1 MSGDSMQ
8 IYEGEGRDIVI
19 ARDPV
24 VVLEEAKRAAKALK
38 DVISKKEKKVMMN
51 GEQYLEFE
59 DWQTVARFYGAT
71 VKVVS
76 TEFIDYGAA
85 KGFLARATVIRQ
97 DGAEISAA
105 EAMCMNDEE
114 KWSTRS
120 KYEWSGPKENRVR
133 NKVGEEQVP
142 FFQLRSMA
150 QTRACA
156 KALRNVFA
164 WVVVLAGYAPTPAE
178 DMTGTEEKATVK
190 APQEKKPEDG
200 GKTDDE
206 KRGEIVDLCAIYAT
220 AKSITPEAA
229 MKEFTVFTGKDGE
242 EKFKENPKDLSGKWL
257 NSTLG
262 RARELAKPFM
272 PKPEAAA

>member
-1 MSGDSMQ
+1 MKEDSMA
-8 IYEGEGRDIVI
+8 IYEEGSRDIAI

-120 KYEWSGPKENRVR
+120 KYEWSGPKDNRVKS
-133 NKVGEEQVP
+133 KVGEEPVP
-142 FFQLRSMA
+142 LFQLRSMA

-178 DMTGTEEKATVK
+178 DMTGTEEKATTK
-190 APQEKKPEDG
+190 PPQEKKPEEG
-200 GKTDDE
+200 GKTDDD
-206 KRGEIVDLCAIYAT
+206 KRGEIMDLAAVYANG
-220 AKSITPEAA
+220 KSITFPAA
-229 MKEFTVFTGKDGE
+229 MKEFTVFKGTDGA
-242 EKFKENPKDLSGKWL
+242 EKFKEDPKDLSGKWL

-262 RARELAKPFM
+262 RARELTKPFM
-272 PKPEAAA
+272 PPKDAA

>member
-1 MSGDSMQ
+1 MADAMA
-8 IYEGEGRDIVI
+8 IYEEGSRDIAI

-71 VKVVS
+71 VKVLS
-76 TEFIDYGAA
+76 TEFIDYGAS
-85 KGFLARATVIRQ
+85 KGFLARASVIRQ
-97 DGAEISAA
+97 DGQEISAA

-120 KYEWSGPKENRVR
+120 KYEWSGPKDNRVK

-142 FFQLRSMA
+142 LFQLRSMA

-164 WVVVLAGYAPTPAE
+164 WVVVLAGYAPAPAE
-178 DMTGTEEKATVK
+178 DMTGTEEKATTK
-190 APQEKKPEDG
+190 APQEKKAEDG

-206 KRGEIVDLCAIYAT
+206 KRGEIIDLCAVYAA
-220 AKSITPEAA
+220 AKSITVEVA
-229 MKEFTVFTGKDGE
+229 MKEFTVFKGKDGE
-242 EKFKENPKDLSGKWL
+242 EKYQTDPKALSAKWL

-272 PKPEAAA
+272 PKDGAAA

>member
-1 MSGDSMQ
+1 MDDAMQ
-8 IYEGEGRDIVI
+8 LYEEGSKDIAI

-38 DVISKKEKKVMMN
+38 DVISRKEKKVMMN

-71 VKVVS
+71 VKVDS

-85 KGFLARATVIRQ
+85 KGFLARASVIRR
-97 DGAEISAA
+97 DGAVISAA

-178 DMTGTEEKATVK
+178 DMTGTEEKATTK
-190 APQEKKPEDG
+190 PPQEKKPEDG

-206 KRGEIVDLCAIYAT
+206 KRGEIIDLCAVYAA
-220 AKSITPEAA
+220 AKSITVEAA
-229 MKEFTVFTGKDGE
+229 MKEFTVFTGADGA
-242 EKFKENPKDLSGKWL
+242 EKYQADPKRLTAKWL

-262 RARELAKPFM
+262 RARELAKPFI
-272 PKPEAAA
+272 PKPEVAA

>member
-1 MSGDSMQ
+1 MSDLA
-8 IYEGEGRDIVI
+8 IYEEGTHGIIISRE
-19 ARDPV
+19 PE
-24 VVLEEAKRAAKALK
+24 VVLAEAKKAAKALK
-38 DVISKKEKKVMMN
+38 DVLAKKDKKVMMN

-59 DWQTVARFYGAT
+59 DWMLLARFYGAT
-71 VKVVS
+71 VKVDS

-85 KGFLARATVIRQ
+85 KGFLARASVIRQ
-97 DGAEISAA
+97 DGAVISAA

-178 DMTGTEEKATVK
+178 DMTGTEEKATTK
-190 APQEKKPEDG
+190 PPQEKKPEDG

-206 KRGEIVDLCAIYAT
+206 KRGEIIDLCAVYAA
-220 AKSITPEAA
+220 AKSITVEVA
-229 MKEFTVFTGKDGE
+229 MKEFTVFTGADGA
-242 EKFKENPKDLSGKWL
+242 EKYQVDPKRLTAKWL

-262 RARELAKPFM
+262 RARELAKPFI
-272 PKPEAAA
+272 PKPEVAA

>member
-1 MSGDSMQ
+1 MADAMQ
-8 IYEGEGRDIVI
+8 LYEEGSRDITI

-38 DVISKKEKKVMMN
+38 DVISKKEKKVMMS

-71 VKVVS
+71 VKVDS
-76 TEFIDYGAA
+76 TEFIDCGAA
-85 KGFLARATVIRQ
+85 KGFLARASVIRQ
-97 DGAEISAA
+97 DGAVISAA

-120 KYEWSGPKENRVR
+120 KYEWSGPKDNRVK
-133 NKVGEEQVP
+133 NKVGEEAVP
-142 FFQLRSMA
+142 LFQLRSMA

-178 DMTGTEEKATVK
+178 DMTGTETKDAVK
-190 APQEKKPEDG
+190 APHEKKAQDG

-206 KRGEIVDLCAIYAT
+206 KRGEIIDLCAVYAA
-220 AKSITPEAA
+220 AKSITVEAA
-229 MKEFTVFTGKDGE
+229 MKEFTVFIGKDGAE
-242 EKFKENPKDLSGKWL
+242 VFKTDPKALSGRWL

-272 PKPEAAA
+272 PKDGAAA